1 MGLFGEFRARAR
13 YVFGPV
19 LGVCI
24 VGYFVYHVIHG
35 DRGLIAWLQLSQ
47 KLKAARL
54 EVSVTEVERQN
65 LEHRVSLL
73 HPGSLDRDMLD
84 ERARVMLNYGHVED
98 IVILENERNQK

>member
-13 YVFGPV
+13 YVLGPV
-19 LGVCI
+19 MGVCI

-47 KLKAARL
+47 KLETARL
-54 EVSVTEVERQN
+54 KVAETRIQRKI

-84 ERARVMLNYGHVED
+84 ERARVMLNYGHAED
-98 IVILENERNQK
+98 IVILENERKQ

>member
-19 LGVCI
+19 LGVCV

-47 KLKAARL
+47 KLVTARL
-54 EVSVTEVERQN
+54 EVAETKIQWRT

-84 ERARVMLNYGHVED
+84 ERARVMLNYGHAED
-98 IVILENERNQK
+98 IVILENERK